1 MSDLATAIAL
11 PASAQAVP
19 QLMAAGD
26 YAQARQILEDAI
38 AASPEVIALGAYLG
52 VAYLL
57 ENNESEAYLTWL
69 SCLEAENDTELAQH
83 HQVLVT
89 VLETVAQQQASQ
101 GNYHHAWL
109 IRKYLQEFNPAD
121 IGNTL
126 KLVQLAIATQTYTS
140 QEAEDWF
147 NAIDFTVV
155 ACNSSLQAELLTT
168 LQTLL
173 ENTNW
178 DQATQNF
185 LIRLLQ
191 ATDEP
196 SIFSGPILA
205 AAIKFSYAGQYKTAI
220 DLLES
225 YLKFDPD
232 CLSLRLHLIIYYR
245 ENKQFQKSIVTAKYC
260 YEQATFIIDRIFAIN
275 ELLYSL
281 ISEGNSWHE
290 ALEYLNL
297 HQELLRQVI
306 ELKTETLTPHNI
318 SILIYA
324 CFTLPYF
331 RDSLKQNRSLQ
342 NQILK
347 ICQDNLIICSEQTIG
362 QDYPLVLNRQS
373 LRKKAQGPKRLR
385 VGYLSYCFRTHS
397 VGWLARWLMAFH
409 DQEKFDI
416 FAYSIR
422 PSLNE
427 IDQLTQ
433 FYQSIIPNFKTV
445 IMSGD
450 QHHDYLDIAEKIYA
464 NDIDILV
471 DLDSITLDL
480 SCKVLATK
488 PAPIQVSWLGWDAPG
503 LPAVDYFIVDPYV
516 LPEDA
521 QDYYT
526 ETLWRLPHTY
536 IAVGGFEL
544 GVPTLR
550 RSDLNLPSDAVIYY
564 SSQNGRKRHP
574 NTIRLQMKILSQVPN
589 SYFLI
594 KGVADEAKL
603 RELFNTLAEAE
614 GVSCDRL
621 RFLPPAPTEAIHRA
635 NLGIADVVLDTYPYN
650 GATTTLETLWVGV
663 PLVTRVGEQFA
674 ARNSYTML
682 VNTGIQEGIAWT
694 DDEYVEWGVR
704 FGREPEL
711 RQQVSWKL
719 KRSRHS
725 APLWN
730 PQQFTREME
739 AAYQQMWENPLP
751 EQERDF

>member
-11 PASAQAVP
+11 PASAQDVP
-19 QLMAAGD
+19 QLIAAGD

-38 AASPEVIALGAYLG
+38 AASPEVITLGAYLG

-57 ENNESEAYLTWL
+57 EDNESQAYLTWL
-69 SCLEAENDTELAQH
+69 LCLEAATETELAQQQ
-83 HQVLVT
+83 QVLIT
-89 VLETVAQQQASQ
+89 VLETVAQQQESQ
-101 GNYHHAWL
+101 ANHHHAWL
-109 IRKYLQEFNPAD
+109 IRKYLREFNPED
-121 IGNTL
+121 INNTL

-155 ACNSSLQAELLTT
+155 ACNSPLQAELLNT

-178 DQATQNF
+178 DQATQSF
-185 LIRLLQ
+185 FTKLLQ

-196 SIFSGPILA
+196 RIFSGLVLT

-220 DLLES
+220 DILER
-225 YLKFDPD
+225 YLQFDPD
-232 CLSLRLHLIIYYR
+232 CLSLRLYLVIYYR
-245 ENKQFQKSIVTAKYC
+245 EDKQFQKSIATAKLC
-260 YEQATFIIDRIFAIN
+260 YDKAIFIIDRIFAIN

-290 ALEYLNL
+290 ALKYLNI
-297 HQELLRQVI
+297 HQELLQQVVQS
-306 ELKTETLTPHNI
+306 KTQSLTPQNI

-331 RDSLKQNRSLQ
+331 RDSLKQNRLLQ

-347 ICQDNLIICSEQTIG
+347 LCQEHLRTCSEQTIG
-362 QDYPLVLNRQS
+362 PDHPLVLVNKPYKQKTQS
-373 LRKKAQGPKRLR
+373 PKRLR
-385 VGYLSYCFRTHS
+385 IGYLSYCLRTHS

-409 DQEKFDI
+409 DKEKFDI

-422 PSLNE
+422 PNLNE
-427 IDQLTQ
+427 TDQLTK
-433 FYQSIIPNFKTV
+433 FYQSIVPNFKTV
-445 IMSGD
+445 VMSGD
-450 QHHDYLDIAEKIYA
+450 QYHDYLDIAEKIYA
-464 NDIDILV
+464 DDIDILI

-488 PAPIQVSWLGWDAPG
+488 PASIQVSWLGWDAPG
-503 LPAVDYFIVDPYV
+503 LPAVDYFIADPYV
-516 LPEDA
+516 LPDRA

-574 NTIRLQMKILSQVPN
+574 DTIRLQMKILSQVPN

-594 KGVADEAKL
+594 KGVADEVRL
-603 RELFNTLAEAE
+603 RELFSNLAEAE

-621 RFLPPAPTEAIHRA
+621 RFLPATPTEAIHRA

-674 ARNSYTML
+674 SRNSYTML
-682 VNTGIQEGIAWT
+682 VNAGVEEGIAWT

-704 FGREPEL
+704 FGKEPEL

-739 AAYQQMWENPLP
+739 AAYQQMWENYGN
-751 EQERDF
+751 